1 MGTPILWLSRFQE
14 KKKKVTGGQV
24 ARWSFQPLLQRAP
37 RPSRLGPE
45 QAEPPTDSPYSRSE
59 TQCQGTEAPASGELR
74 RPPRRSGVIRA
85 DMEAPYRGLG
95 RCVGCFWLAV
105 AFDIVGLLV
114 LLLGV
119 FVNVFFY
126 DLLIYAGAIVI
137 FLSLIWWVFWY
148 SGNIEVPPAELED
161 DVGLLKKNK
170 GALGG
175 IGGAVRRLSSRVSS
189 GIRSSLRRNGGA
201 PGTRA
206 APTQMSARGPSV
218 VAPRAEQVAVAMAT
232 MTPQEDIPHTAV
244 SSVAGSDVDMPK
256 TTTETS
262 PA

>member
-1 MGTPILWLSRFQE
+1 
-14 KKKKVTGGQV
+14 
-24 ARWSFQPLLQRAP
+24 
-37 RPSRLGPE
+37 
-45 QAEPPTDSPYSRSE
+45 
-59 TQCQGTEAPASGELR
+59 
-74 RPPRRSGVIRA
+74 
-85 DMEAPYRGLG
+85 MEAPYRGLG

-206 APTQMSARGPSV
+206 ARTQMSARGPSV
-218 VAPRAEQVAVAMAT
+218 APQAAAQWRAVT
-232 MTPQEDIPHTAV
+232 WKCRKPQQRPHLRSAGRQTCDQPAY
-244 SSVAGSDVDMPK
+244 SVFS
-256 TTTETS
+256 
-262 PA
+262 